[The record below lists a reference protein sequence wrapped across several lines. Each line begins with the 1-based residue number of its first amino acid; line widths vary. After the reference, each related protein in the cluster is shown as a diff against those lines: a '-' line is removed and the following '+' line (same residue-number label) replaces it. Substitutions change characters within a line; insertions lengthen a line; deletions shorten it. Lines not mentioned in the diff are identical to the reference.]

1 MRSSVGVALLAVGLG
16 ASSLVLA
23 QGKKSTRSK
32 PVPAAPAATASSAST
47 ASEVAKAPAPAPAAP
62 SPAPSSKVEV
72 ADGGTRS
79 SPLNPEPEEFPD
91 AGPSAGS
98 PDVERILGEIATLR
112 ARVAAIGDTLFK
124 SRIVVRVEA
133 RGSHA
138 KIGKLAVS
146 LDDGVVYTA
155 PPGLELSD
163 ETTVYDHAVAPGRH
177 ILSVDIDR
185 RDDRGDGFGTG
196 QKSRF
201 SIEVPENQR
210 LAATVRIDD
219 DSDMAS
225 DFPSS
230 QKGSYDLRVRLRA
243 KAER

>member
-23 QGKKSTRSK
+23 QGKKTTRGK
-32 PVPAAPAATASSAST
+32 PPAAAAPAASAAST
-47 ASEVAKAPAPAPAAP
+47 ADVAKAAPPAPAATP
-62 SPAPSSKVEV
+62 IATPASKVEV
-72 ADGGTRS
+72 ADGGMRS

-91 AGPSAGS
+91 AGPSAAP
-98 PDVERILGEIATLR
+98 PDVERVLGEIATLR

-155 PPGLELSD
+155 PPGLDLSD

-196 QKSRF
+196 QRSRF

-210 LAATVRIDD
+210 LATTVRIDD

-230 QKGSYDLRVRLRA
+230 QKGGYDLRVRLRA